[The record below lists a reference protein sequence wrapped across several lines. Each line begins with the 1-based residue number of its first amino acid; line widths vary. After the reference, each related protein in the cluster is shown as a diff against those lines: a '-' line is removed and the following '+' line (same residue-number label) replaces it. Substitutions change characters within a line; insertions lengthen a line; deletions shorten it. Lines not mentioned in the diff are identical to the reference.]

1 MSNHWCAV
9 CGHANSPGAEVC
21 EMCDTRL
28 NDAWSANANAGE
40 STSGPGY
47 STYGA
52 SPRAN
57 YGEGP
62 RASAS
67 AIPRTRFKGVGDVFG
82 PTLEIY
88 RKNFLLIVILV
99 VVTTLPEALLQ
110 YGLLRTISYT
120 PGDPFVYA
128 MSGSALIWLLM
139 LASSALL
146 SCALVYAVMGLQTEG
161 ASSAGESLRRGLK
174 VLPKVFLIDLMFSAV
189 VIVGYLMLIVPGI
202 ILSLVFALVVPVAIA
217 EGRGPMASFKRSM
230 ELTSGYKGLI
240 FLTYFLWTL
249 ATAVVGMIISS
260 SFSYG
265 GPQDAL
271 LAMLVNALVT
281 GILNSSTAVLTVFIY
296 LGILHE
302 RRQGFDTRTF
312 TYASG
317 PSER

>member
-21 EMCDTRL
+21 AMCDTRL
-28 NDAWSANANAGE
+28 NDAWDANANAGE
-40 STSGPGY
+40 NTSEPGY
-47 STYGA
+47 STYGER
-52 SPRAN
+52 PRAT
-57 YGEGP
+57 YGEEP
-62 RASAS
+62 RSSAS
-67 AIPRTRFKGVGDVFG
+67 EIPRTRFKGVGDVFG

-99 VVTTLPEALLQ
+99 VVTTLPETLLQ
-110 YGLLRTISYT
+110 YGLIKMLSYT
-120 PGDPFVYA
+120 PSDAFVYA
-128 MSGSALIWLLM
+128 ISGSVLIWLLM

-146 SCALVYAVMGLQTEG
+146 SCALVYAVMGLQTAG

-174 VLPKVFLIDLMFSAV
+174 ALPKVFLIDLMFSV
-189 VIVGYLMLIVPGI
+189 VVVVGYVLLIVPGV
-202 ILSLVFALVVPVAIA
+202 ILSLMFALVVPVAIA
-217 EGRGPMASFKRSM
+217 EGRGPVDSFKRSM

-249 ATAVVGMIISS
+249 ATAVIGLIVSS

-271 LAMLVNALVT
+271 LVMLINALVT
-281 GILNSSTAVLTVFIY
+281 GILNSSTAVLTIFIY

-302 RRQGFDTRTF
+302 RRHGFDTRTF
-312 TYASG
+312 TSASG
-317 PSER
+317 PFER